1 MVKTEKN
8 PDGTPI
14 EVFDGFRAGVANGR
28 GSSGKLL
35 QIPRYQGQASP
46 SLRQSNS
53 HRLAESAA
61 CASDYGNAAA

>member
-1 MVKTEKN
+1 MLVHDVGFK
-8 PDGTPI
+8 D
-14 EVFDGFRAGVANGR
+14 FGFRAGVANGR